1 MQTPLL
7 LLALGRPPHSSR
19 RPAGRRACRQTRL
32 QAASTRRRPLHRSPD
47 LEQDGYLEVGDGHE
61 IYYQVKDAE
70 EELLENR
77 YQQRCGSTAAPAPG
91 VIQITPRFF
100 DPEKWRIVLLD
111 QRGCGKSKYTGECW
125 DCNDTP
131 RLVNDLELLRT
142 HLNLT
147 KWDCVQ
153 GGSWGSTLALAYAQ
167 SHPSVIGSLVLRGVC
182 LMRPLEID
190 WLFSPNGGAAS
201 LAPKGFEAFRKHV
214 SLEEGCD
221 DRDVLHAYY
230 ERFADPK
237 TRDAAAR
244 AWAGWEGAA
253 SSISR
258 RSGVAT
264 FSKGEWAFEHSP
276 EYQEYMANRTRD
288 KVASL
293 ANRTQSE
300 DYFNGTTVPEL
311 GSTVDKALPKP
322 KRQPAQQMLTCAY
335 SVKNGF
341 LHEDS
346 ILSNID
352 KIRDIPCIAVQ
363 GAADPIC
370 PPRTAYDLHKAW
382 PELELVLVAGGGHS
396 QYDPDVQHELL
407 EATDRMH
414 GRLAPPAPT
423 RGRASAEDARPRDS
437 TRRPATTTGRRT
449 QPATRTRFVLVQTR
463 HPGNVGRRRGRS

>member
-1 MQTPLL
+1 
-7 LLALGRPPHSSR
+7 
-19 RPAGRRACRQTRL
+19 
-32 QAASTRRRPLHRSPD
+32 
-47 LEQDGYLEVGDGHE
+47 
-61 IYYQVKDAE
+61 
-70 EELLENR
+70 
-77 YQQRCGSTAAPAPG
+77 
-91 VIQITPRFF
+91 
-100 DPEKWRIVLLD
+100 
-111 QRGCGKSKYTGECW
+111 
-125 DCNDTP
+125 
-131 RLVNDLELLRT
+131 
-142 HLNLT
+142 
-147 KWDCVQ
+147 
-153 GGSWGSTLALAYAQ
+153 
-167 SHPSVIGSLVLRGVC
+167 
-182 LMRPLEID
+182 MRPLEID
-190 WLFSPNGGAAS
+190 WLFSPNGGAARCR
-201 LAPKGFEAFRKHV
+201 AAFRKHV

-244 AWAGWEGAA
+244 AWAAWEGAA

-322 KRQPAQQMLTCAY
+322 KRQPAQPMLTCAY

-346 ILSNID
+346 ILGSID
-352 KIRDIPCIAVQ
+352 SIRDIPCIAVQ
-363 GAADPIC
+363 GSMIRIC
-370 PPRTAYDLHKAW
+370 PPRTAYDLHKACRSSNCCC
-382 PELELVLVAGGGHS
+382 GGRRTFAVRPGRAARA
-396 QYDPDVQHELL
+396 L

-414 GRLAPPAPT
+414 GRLADAGPAPT
-423 RGRASAEDARPRDS
+423 PKRGGGRPS
-437 TRRPATTTGRRT
+437 TRLYAP
-449 QPATRTRFVLVQTR
+449 
-463 HPGNVGRRRGRS
+463 